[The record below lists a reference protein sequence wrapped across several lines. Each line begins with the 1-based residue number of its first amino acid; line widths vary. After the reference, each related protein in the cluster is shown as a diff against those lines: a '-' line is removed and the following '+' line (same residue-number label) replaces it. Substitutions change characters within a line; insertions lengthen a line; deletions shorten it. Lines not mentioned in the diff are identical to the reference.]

1 MNNYDV
7 SGILLT
13 YSEKAR
19 KAETT
24 EKLRNTVREL
34 KRELILANIQVEEVQ
49 E

>member
-7 SGILLT
+7 SGILQT

-24 EKLRNTVREL
+24 EKIRDVVREL
-34 KRELILANIQVEEVQ
+34 KRELILANIQVEE
-49 E
+49 EN